1 MMDENEINWIEDLK
15 KVSLKPGDVLVFKT
29 TRNLS
34 QQEMERIKHA
44 CSYIFPDHKII
55 ILDPGI
61 DLGVVSVEIKQEG
74 SNHA

>member
-1 MMDENEINWIEDLK
+1 MDENAINWIEDLK

-29 TRNLS
+29 TQNLS
-34 QQEMERIKHA
+34 KHQIASIKHA

-55 ILDPGI
+55 ILEPGME
-61 DLGVVSVEIKQEG
+61 LSVVSGEIKQEG